1 MDKNTLYRFF
11 AGTCTEDEIKRV
23 RNWVEA
29 SAGNEKIFYRE
40 SAIFDA
46 ANVVSSGLLSLSDA
60 RKPAAMRVFARE
72 LLKTAATILIVLSG
86 VVLWQYAGKQDLHET
101 MSTINVPA
109 GKNANLILPDGTK
122 VWLNARTTIRYSS
135 AFGKNKRDVFLD
147 GEAYFEVAPD
157 EKKPFVVCAKKYDIH
172 VLGTK
177 FNVEAYSFHPGFVV
191 SLMEGSLNISS
202 KTDSGQSLL
211 LKPRQLAYVEN
222 GALVSVPITDY
233 NPYRWREGLICFDN
247 ILFPELMQ
255 LFEKYYAIEIH
266 IENDLVKKY
275 VCTGKFRQSDGI
287 DYALNILRKDITF
300 EYEREENSHS
310 IHIK

>member
-11 AGTCTEDEIKRV
+11 AGTCTEDEIKEV
-23 RNWVEA
+23 RNWVETSPA
-29 SAGNEKIFYRE
+29 NEKIFYRE
-40 SAIFDA
+40 SSIFDA
-46 ANVVSSGLLSLSDA
+46 TNVLSPGILSSGDVK
-60 RKPAAMRVFARE
+60 KPAAIHVLARE
-72 LLKTAATILIVLSG
+72 VLKIAATVLIVLSG
-86 VVLWQYAGKQDLHET
+86 VGLWQYSEKQDQQQT

-109 GKNANLILPDGTK
+109 GKNANLVLPDGTK
-122 VWLNARTTIRYSS
+122 VWLNARTTIRYPST
-135 AFGKNKRDVFLD
+135 FGKNKRDIFLD

-157 EKKPFVVCAKKYDIH
+157 EKNPFVVCTKMYDIH

-202 KTDSGQSLL
+202 KTDSGQNLL
-211 LKPRQLAYVEN
+211 LKPQQLAYIEN
-222 GALVSVPITDY
+222 GTLVSVPITDY

-247 ILFPELMQ
+247 ILFPELMK
-255 LFEKYYAIEIH
+255 LFEKYYAIDID
-266 IENDLVKKY
+266 IENDLVKEY

-287 DYALNILRKDITF
+287 DYALNILQKDINF
-300 EYEREENSHS
+300 KYKREENSTI